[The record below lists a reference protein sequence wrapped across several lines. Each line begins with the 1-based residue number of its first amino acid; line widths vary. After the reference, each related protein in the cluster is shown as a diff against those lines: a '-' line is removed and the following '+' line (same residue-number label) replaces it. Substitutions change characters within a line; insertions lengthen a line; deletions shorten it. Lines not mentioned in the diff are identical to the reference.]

1 MKVTWYSSPKLYC
14 IFTAVTIIT
23 KQGIQIGIKG
33 KNKNRD
39 KSSIPLYSLDYKPH
53 SQISLFFK
61 RWDQDLPSF
70 ER

>member
-14 IFTAVTIIT
+14 ISTAVIIIT

-39 KSSIPLYSLDYKPH
+39 KSSIPLCSLDYKPH

-61 RWDQDLPSF
+61 KWYQDLPSF
-70 ER
+70 EL